1 MTENPI
7 EPDSKDWTWVLSRAC
22 EDCGFDPESV
32 TRENLASRLA
42 RAAEPWPAR
51 LTQEDA
57 RRRPLPFVWS
67 PTEYAAHIRDMAAV
81 MTGRLQLI
89 LTQDDPPFPDW
100 DQDAAAIAGDYA
112 HEEPGE
118 VATQVSAAV
127 GRLSTAYGAVHESQW
142 DRPGR
147 RSNGSVFTAFT
158 LGVYALHD
166 LEHHVHDVGAP
177 LPN

>member
-1 MTENPI
+1 MTDTPI
-7 EPDSKDWTWVLSRAC
+7 VPDSKDWTWVLSRAC
-22 EDCGFDPESV
+22 EDCGFDPASV
-32 TRENLASRLA
+32 TRETLASRIA

-51 LTQEDA
+51 LAQEDA
-57 RRRPLPFVWS
+57 RRRPLPSVWS
-67 PTEYAAHIRDMAAV
+67 PTEYGAHIRDMAVV

-112 HEEPGE
+112 SEEPGE
-118 VATQVSAAV
+118 VAAQVGTAV
-127 GRLSTAYGAVHESQW
+127 GTLSTAYGTVDESQW

-158 LGVYALHD
+158 LGVYSLHD
-166 LEHHVHDVGAP
+166 LEHHLHDVGAS
-177 LPN
+177 LPR